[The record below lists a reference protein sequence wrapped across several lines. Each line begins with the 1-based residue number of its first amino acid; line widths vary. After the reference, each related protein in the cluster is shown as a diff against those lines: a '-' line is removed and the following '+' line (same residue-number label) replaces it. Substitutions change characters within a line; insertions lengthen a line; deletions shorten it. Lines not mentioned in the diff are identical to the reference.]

1 MRSRGVATLLAGVV
15 IAAATPRDLGSAVHD
30 MPACR
35 GWKREYQTACVVPL
49 VKLGRR
55 GDASAYDARRHLCEG
70 CHAILA
76 HASRVCPAE
85 DPARE
90 PHGCPRLAAG
100 R

>member
-15 IAAATPRDLGSAVHD
+15 MAAATPRNLGSAVHD
-30 MPACR
+30 MPAC
-35 GWKREYQTACVVPL
+35 GGLKREYEIACVVPL

-55 GDASAYDARRHLCEG
+55 DDAAAYDARRHLCEG

-76 HASRVCPAE
+76 RATRACPSE
-85 DPARE
+85 DQSRE
-90 PHGCPRLAAG
+90 PHGCPRLVAA